1 MDHFTGQVFLLP
13 CKESFY
19 LAIEQEQFIR
29 AVWHNGFK
37 RIQAQMVLKAFLRD
51 NYARK
56 VSG

>member
-1 MDHFTGQVFLLP
+1 MDQFTGEVFLLP

-29 AVWHNGFK
+29 AVWHNGFR

-51 NYARK
+51 SYARK
-56 VSG
+56 Q